1 MIVLLLLLTLQVC
14 LGLDLTRIKELAIKN
29 NLESVKSELEL
40 RKLEE
45 RIKEVRAEILPEVSL
60 SARFTRWDPAYI
72 SAFVPENKYS
82 LTLSLEQA
90 VFNKTLWTALRIAK
104 ESKELQELI
113 EEEVR
118 NRLLSE
124 VEKLYWA
131 VLLKK
136 EILKEKEES
145 LHYWESYY
153 ELVREKYRE
162 GVVPKY
168 EFLRAKARF
177 REAKAELIK
186 SHGEYVASLNSLKS
200 FLGIRE
206 DVEIEGSLRME
217 DLPPDALTLS
227 PEETNPTLRVLKKMI
242 ELRRLNTHLVR
253 SERFPKLY
261 FFFTYNVENVVDFEE
276 GRLKED
282 LRRGYSFGLRMSM
295 TLLDSGRTSA
305 RFMQERIE
313 EVKSKRELSFTRVKV
328 LSEVD
333 TLKLQLRSA
342 LEEVKA
348 RRESLRAAEESLRY
362 ATERYREGVGSQVE
376 LLEARRAYE
385 EAKLSYLNAIY
396 LYNSVVADLKYFL
409 GWHTKKT
416 VEQQLGDS
424 TGSKPMDFE

>member
-1 MIVLLLLLTLQVC
+1 
-14 LGLDLTRIKELAIKN
+14 
-29 NLESVKSELEL
+29 
-40 RKLEE
+40 
-45 RIKEVRAEILPEVSL
+45 
-60 SARFTRWDPAYI
+60 
-72 SAFVPENKYS
+72 
-82 LTLSLEQA
+82 
-90 VFNKTLWTALRIAK
+90 
-104 ESKELQELI
+104 
-113 EEEVR
+113 
-118 NRLLSE
+118 
-124 VEKLYWA
+124 
-131 VLLKK
+131 
-136 EILKEKEES
+136 
-145 LHYWESYY
+145 
-153 ELVREKYRE
+153 
-162 GVVPKY
+162 
-168 EFLRAKARF
+168 
-177 REAKAELIK
+177 
-186 SHGEYVASLNSLKS
+186 
-200 FLGIRE
+200 
-206 DVEIEGSLRME
+206 
-217 DLPPDALTLS
+217 
-227 PEETNPTLRVLKKMI
+227 
-242 ELRRLNTHLVR
+242 
-253 SERFPKLY
+253 
-261 FFFTYNVENVVDFEE
+261 
-276 GRLKED
+276 
-282 LRRGYSFGLRMSM
+282 GYSFGLRMSM